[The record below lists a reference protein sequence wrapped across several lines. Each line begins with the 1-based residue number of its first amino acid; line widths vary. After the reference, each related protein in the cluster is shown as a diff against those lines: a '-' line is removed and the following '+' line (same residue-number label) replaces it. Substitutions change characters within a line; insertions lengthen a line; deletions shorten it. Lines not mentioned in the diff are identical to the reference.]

1 MHKLKLIYAQSK
13 SQHYKEAMTHA
24 ATIQLYTQLGVECY
38 QCSASCIIF
47 ANSRDLTLASLTL
60 SNSTVYTPEV
70 VVKDSLNSKT

>member
-1 MHKLKLIYAQSK
+1 MHKLRLRYAVSK

-24 ATIQLYTQLGVECY
+24 AALQLYTQHGLECY
-38 QCSASCIIF
+38 QCSASCIMF
-47 ANSRDLTLASLTL
+47 ANSRDLTFASLTL